1 MLEET
6 GRGSYEGRFY
16 NKKALKLKILDLIR
30 NRTLITK
37 QQIANELGI
46 NITTVSTLINQFK
59 EKDKIIKEAGDGSSS
74 GGRKPKQYAIN
85 NRLGYI
91 IGIDVGGTNTRG
103 ILADLS
109 GNTIHF
115 LKVKTRAKEG
125 KETVLNKVI
134 SLVNELT
141 GLSGIQKERIF
152 GIGMSISGIINS
164 YEGVSVF
171 CPNIPGWENYP
182 VKKIMEKEFGLP
194 VCIDDSVRC
203 AAVAEKRFGIAKDND
218 NFIFIS
224 IGKGIGMGAIID
236 GKIYRGSMGLAGEL
250 GHITVSEDGPLCN
263 CGNKGCLEV
272 IASGP
277 GILKR
282 AREGIENGVV
292 TSISKE
298 INDDIGNLTVEII
311 SKAANEGDKFA
322 YYLINR
328 TGEYIGIAIA
338 AALNLFGSD
347 LVVLWGGILE
357 SGDIILDAIKRTV
370 KMRAL
375 EFISKRVRIEKT
387 GLGDNIAALGAAQIF
402 IDRLF
407 SEPENNLLLKKVHEK
422 VS

>member
-1 MLEET
+1 MIDEKSS
-6 GRGSYEGRFY
+6 GFFEGRFY
-16 NKKALKLKILDLIR
+16 NKKALKLKVLDLIR
-30 NRTLITK
+30 NKGLITK
-37 QQIANELGI
+37 QQIAKELGI
-46 NITTVSTLINQFK
+46 NITTVSDLVNQFK
-59 EKDKIIKEAGDGSSS
+59 DKNRIVKETGDGSSS
-74 GGRKPKQYAIN
+74 GGRKPKVYAIN
-85 NRLGYI
+85 SELGYI
-91 IGIDVGGTNTRG
+91 VGIDVGGTNTRG
-103 ILADLS
+103 ILTDLS
-109 GNTIHF
+109 GNLIHY
-115 LKVKTRAKEG
+115 LKIKTKAREG
-125 KETVLNKVI
+125 KDAVLARVI
-134 SLVNELT
+134 SVVNELIT
-141 GLSGIQKERIF
+141 LAKIPREKLF

-164 YEGVSVF
+164 YEGISIF
-171 CPNIPGWENYP
+171 CPNIPGWENFP
-182 VKKIMEKEFGLP
+182 IKQIMEKEFNIP

-203 AAVAEKRFGIAKDND
+203 AAVAEKRFGIAKDHD

-224 IGKGIGMGAIID
+224 IGKGIGMGAFID

-263 CGNKGCLEV
+263 CGNKGCLEA

-282 AREGIENGVV
+282 AQEGIKNGIV

-298 INDDIGNLTVEII
+298 INNNFEKLSVEII
-311 SKAANEGDKFA
+311 SRAANEGDKFA

-357 SGDIILDAIKRTV
+357 CGDIILDAIKRTV

-387 GLGDNIAALGAAQIF
+387 SIGDNIAALGAAQTF
-402 IDRLF
+402 IDMLY
-407 SEPENNLLLKKVHEK
+407 SESDYNILLKKF
-422 VS
+422 

>member
-1 MLEET
+1 MSVENAQ
-6 GRGSYEGRFY
+6 GSFEGRFY

-30 NRTLITK
+30 NKSLITK
-37 QQIANELGI
+37 QQIAKELGI
-46 NITTVSTLINQFK
+46 NITTVSILINQFK
-59 EKDKIIKEAGDGSSS
+59 ERDNIIKEIGDGSSS
-74 GGRKPKQYAIN
+74 GGRKPKLYTIN
-85 NRLGYI
+85 NKLGYV

-103 ILADLS
+103 ILTDLS
-109 GNTIHF
+109 GNIINY
-115 LKVKTRAKEG
+115 LKIKTKAKEG
-125 KETVLNKVI
+125 KETVLSKVVSVANEIIDASKI
-134 SLVNELT
+134 SREKL
-141 GLSGIQKERIF
+141 F

-164 YEGVSVF
+164 YEGVSIF

-182 VKKIMEKEFGLP
+182 IKHIMEKEFNLP

-203 AAVAEKRFGIAKDND
+203 AAVAEKRFGIAKNND

-224 IGKGIGMGAIID
+224 IGKGIGLGAFID

-263 CGNKGCLEV
+263 CGNKGCLEA

-282 AREGIENGVV
+282 AREGIKNGIV

-298 INDDIGNLTVEII
+298 INNDFENLTVEII
-311 SKAANEGDKFA
+311 SKAANEGDKYA

-357 SGDIILDAIKRTV
+357 CGDIILDAIKRTV

-387 GLGDNIAALGAAQIF
+387 ALGDNIAALGAAQTF
-402 IDRLF
+402 IDKLY
-407 SEPENNLLLKKVHEK
+407 SEPDSNLLLKSFK
-422 VS
+422 S

>member
-1 MLEET
+1 MTDEKSS
-6 GRGSYEGRFY
+6 GFFEGRFY

-30 NRTLITK
+30 NKGLITK
-37 QQIANELGI
+37 QQIAKELGI
-46 NITTVSTLINQFK
+46 NITTISDLVNQFK
-59 EKDKIIKEAGDGSSS
+59 DKNRIIKETGDGSSS
-74 GGRKPKQYAIN
+74 GGRKPKVYAIN
-85 NRLGYI
+85 SELGYI
-91 IGIDVGGTNTRG
+91 VGIDVGGTNTRG
-103 ILADLS
+103 ILTDLS
-109 GNTIHF
+109 GNLIHY
-115 LKVKTRAKEG
+115 LKIKTKAREG
-125 KETVLNKVI
+125 KDAVLARVI
-134 SLVNELT
+134 SVVNELIT
-141 GLSGIQKERIF
+141 LAKIPREKLF

-164 YEGVSVF
+164 YEGISIF
-171 CPNIPGWENYP
+171 CPNIPGWENFP
-182 VKKIMEKEFGLP
+182 IKQIMEKEFNIP

-203 AAVAEKRFGIAKDND
+203 AAVAEKRFGIAKDHD

-224 IGKGIGMGAIID
+224 IGKGIGMGAFID

-263 CGNKGCLEV
+263 CGNKGCLEA

-282 AREGIENGVV
+282 AQEGIKNGIV

-298 INDDIGNLTVEII
+298 INNNFEKLSVEII
-311 SKAANEGDKFA
+311 SRAANEGDKFA

-357 SGDIILDAIKRTV
+357 CGDIILDAIKRTV

-387 GLGDNIAALGAAQIF
+387 SIGDNIAALGAAQTF
-402 IDRLF
+402 IDMLY
-407 SEPENNLLLKKVHEK
+407 SESDYNILLKKF
-422 VS
+422 

>member
-1 MLEET
+1 MTDEKSS
-6 GRGSYEGRFY
+6 GFFEGRFY
-16 NKKALKLKILDLIR
+16 NKKVLKLKILDLIR
-30 NRTLITK
+30 NKGLITK
-37 QQIANELGI
+37 QQIAKELGI
-46 NITTVSTLINQFK
+46 NITTVSDLVNQFK
-59 EKDKIIKEAGDGSSS
+59 DKNRIVKETGDGSSS
-74 GGRKPKQYAIN
+74 GGRKPKVYTIN
-85 NRLGYI
+85 SELGYI
-91 IGIDVGGTNTRG
+91 VGIDVGGTNTRG
-103 ILADLS
+103 ILTDLS
-109 GNTIHF
+109 GNLIYY
-115 LKVKTRAKEG
+115 LKVKTKAREG
-125 KETVLNKVI
+125 KDAVLARVI
-134 SLVNELT
+134 SVVNELIT
-141 GLSGIQKERIF
+141 LAKIPREKLF

-164 YEGVSVF
+164 YEGISIF
-171 CPNIPGWENYP
+171 CPNIPGWENFP
-182 VKKIMEKEFGLP
+182 IKQIMEKEFNIP

-203 AAVAEKRFGIAKDND
+203 AAVAEKRFGIAKDHD

-224 IGKGIGMGAIID
+224 IGKGIGMGAFID

-263 CGNKGCLEV
+263 CGNKGCLEA

-282 AREGIENGVV
+282 AQEGIKNGIV

-298 INDDIGNLTVEII
+298 INNNFEKLSVEII
-311 SKAANEGDKFA
+311 SRAANEGDKFA

-357 SGDIILDAIKRTV
+357 CGDIILDAIKRTV

-387 GLGDNIAALGAAQIF
+387 SIGDNIAALGAAQTF
-402 IDRLF
+402 IDMLY
-407 SEPENNLLLKKVHEK
+407 SESDYNILLKKF
-422 VS
+422 

>member
-1 MLEET
+1 MTDEKSS
-6 GRGSYEGRFY
+6 GFFEGRFY

-30 NRTLITK
+30 NKGLITK
-37 QQIANELGI
+37 QQIAKELGI
-46 NITTVSTLINQFK
+46 NITTISDLVNQFK
-59 EKDKIIKEAGDGSSS
+59 DKNRIIKETGDGSSS
-74 GGRKPKQYAIN
+74 GGRKPKVYAIN
-85 NRLGYI
+85 NELGYI
-91 IGIDVGGTNTRG
+91 VGIDVGGTNTRG
-103 ILADLS
+103 ILTDLS
-109 GNTIHF
+109 GNLIHY
-115 LKVKTRAKEG
+115 LKIKTKAREG
-125 KETVLNKVI
+125 KDAVLARVI
-134 SLVNELT
+134 SVVNELIT
-141 GLSGIQKERIF
+141 LTKIPRGKLF

-164 YEGVSVF
+164 YEGVSIF
-171 CPNIPGWENYP
+171 CPNIPGWENFP
-182 VKKIMEKEFGLP
+182 IKQIMEKEFNIP

-203 AAVAEKRFGIAKDND
+203 AAVAEKRFGIAKDHD

-224 IGKGIGMGAIID
+224 IGKGIGMGAFID

-263 CGNKGCLEV
+263 CGNKGCLEA

-282 AREGIENGVV
+282 AQEGIKNGIV

-298 INDDIGNLTVEII
+298 INNNFEKLSVEII
-311 SKAANEGDKFA
+311 SRAANEGDKFA

-357 SGDIILDAIKRTV
+357 CGDIILDAIKRTV

-387 GLGDNIAALGAAQIF
+387 SIGDNIAALGAAQTF
-402 IDRLF
+402 IDMLY
-407 SEPENNLLLKKVHEK
+407 SESDYNILLKKF
-422 VS
+422 

>member
-1 MLEET
+1 MSDEID
-6 GRGSYEGRFY
+6 RGSFEGRFY

-30 NRTLITK
+30 NKGLITK
-37 QQIANELGI
+37 QQIAKELGI
-46 NITTVSTLINQFK
+46 NITTVSILINQFK
-59 EKDKIIKEAGDGSSS
+59 EKDNIIKEIGDGSSS
-74 GGRKPKQYAIN
+74 GGRKPKLYMIN
-85 NRLGYI
+85 NELGYI

-103 ILADLS
+103 ILTDLS
-109 GNTIHF
+109 GNIIHY
-115 LKVKTRAKEG
+115 LKIKTRAKEG
-125 KETVLNKVI
+125 KEAVLNRVI
-134 SLVNELT
+134 SVANEMID
-141 GLSGIQKERIF
+141 SSKISKEKLF

-164 YEGVSVF
+164 FEGVSIF

-182 VKKIMEKEFGLP
+182 IKNIMEKEFNLP

-203 AAVAEKRFGIAKDND
+203 AAVAEKRFGIAKDHD

-224 IGKGIGMGAIID
+224 IGKGIGMGAFID

-263 CGNKGCLEV
+263 CGNKGCLEA

-277 GILKR
+277 GILRR
-282 AREGIENGVV
+282 AREGIENGII

-298 INDDIGNLTVEII
+298 INNNFDNLSMEII
-311 SKAANEGDKFA
+311 SKAANEGDKYA
-322 YYLINR
+322 YYLMNR

-357 SGDIILDAIKRTV
+357 CGDIILDAIKRTV

-387 GLGDNIAALGAAQIF
+387 GIGDNIAALGAAQTF
-402 IDRLF
+402 IDKLF
-407 SEPENNLLLKKVHEK
+407 TESDSNILQKKF
-422 VS
+422 

>member
-1 MLEET
+1 MTDEKSS
-6 GRGSYEGRFY
+6 GFFEGRFY

-30 NRTLITK
+30 NKGLITK
-37 QQIANELGI
+37 QQIAKELGI
-46 NITTVSTLINQFK
+46 NITTISDLVNQFK
-59 EKDKIIKEAGDGSSS
+59 DKNRIIKETGDGSSS
-74 GGRKPKQYAIN
+74 GGRKPKVYAIN
-85 NRLGYI
+85 SELGYI
-91 IGIDVGGTNTRG
+91 VGIDVGGTNTRG
-103 ILADLS
+103 ILTDLS
-109 GNTIHF
+109 GNLIHY
-115 LKVKTRAKEG
+115 LKIKTKAREG
-125 KETVLNKVI
+125 KDAVLARVI
-134 SLVNELT
+134 SVVNELIT
-141 GLSGIQKERIF
+141 LAKIPREKLF

-164 YEGVSVF
+164 YEGVSIF
-171 CPNIPGWENYP
+171 CPNIPGWENFP
-182 VKKIMEKEFGLP
+182 IKQIMEKEFNIP

-203 AAVAEKRFGIAKDND
+203 AAVAEKRFGIAKDHD

-224 IGKGIGMGAIID
+224 IGKGIGMGAFID

-263 CGNKGCLEV
+263 CGNKGCLEA

-282 AREGIENGVV
+282 AQEGIKNGIV

-298 INDDIGNLTVEII
+298 INNNFEKLSVEII
-311 SKAANEGDKFA
+311 SRAANEGDKFA

-357 SGDIILDAIKRTV
+357 CGDIILDAIKRTV

-387 GLGDNIAALGAAQIF
+387 SIGDNIAALGAAQTF
-402 IDRLF
+402 IDMLY
-407 SEPENNLLLKKVHEK
+407 SESDYNILLKKF
-422 VS
+422 

>member
-1 MLEET
+1 MSVEIT
-6 GRGSYEGRFY
+6 QGSFEGRFY

-30 NRTLITK
+30 NKGPITK
-37 QQIANELGI
+37 QQIAKELGI
-46 NITTVSTLINQFK
+46 NITTVSILINQFE
-59 EKDKIIKEAGDGSSS
+59 EKDNIIKEIGDGSSS
-74 GGRKPKQYAIN
+74 GGRKPKLYIIN
-85 NRLGYI
+85 NELGYV
-91 IGIDVGGTNTRG
+91 IGIDVGGTNMRG
-103 ILADLS
+103 ILTDLS
-109 GNTIHF
+109 GNIINY
-115 LKVKTRAKEG
+115 LKIKTKAKEG
-125 KETVLNKVI
+125 KEAVLSKVI
-134 SLVNELT
+134 SVANEIMNPSKISREKL
-141 GLSGIQKERIF
+141 F

-164 YEGVSVF
+164 YEGVSIF

-182 VKKIMEKEFGLP
+182 IKNIMEEEFNLP

-203 AAVAEKRFGIAKDND
+203 AAVAEKRFGIAKDHD

-224 IGKGIGMGAIID
+224 IGKGIGMGAFID

-263 CGNKGCLEV
+263 CGNKGCLEA

-282 AREGIENGVV
+282 AREGIENGIV

-298 INDDIGNLTVEII
+298 INNDFENLTVEII
-311 SKAANEGDKFA
+311 LKAANEGDKYA

-347 LVVLWGGILE
+347 LVILWGGILE

-387 GLGDNIAALGAAQIF
+387 ALGDNIAALGAAQTF
-402 IDRLF
+402 IDKLYN
-407 SEPENNLLLKKVHEK
+407 EPDNNLLLKSFK
-422 VS
+422 S

>member
-1 MLEET
+1 MVNDNNPST
-6 GRGSYEGRFY
+6 FEGRFY

-30 NRTLITK
+30 NKGMITK
-37 QQIANELGI
+37 QEIAKELGI
-46 NITTVSTLINQFK
+46 NITTVSELINQFYNK
-59 EKDKIIKEAGDGSSS
+59 YNVIKETGNGNSS
-74 GGRKPKQYAIN
+74 GGRKPKLYSIN
-85 NRLGYI
+85 NELGYI

-103 ILADLS
+103 ILTDLA
-109 GNTIHF
+109 GNIIRYI
-115 LKVKTRAKEG
+115 KIKTKASEG
-125 KETVLNKVI
+125 KEAVLAKIFSLTSDLI
-134 SLVNELT
+134 SL
-141 GLSGIQKERIF
+141 SDIPKEKFF

-164 YEGVSVF
+164 FEGISIF
-171 CPNIPGWENYP
+171 CPNIPGWENLP
-182 VKKIMEKEFGLP
+182 IKKIMEEKFKIP

-203 AAVAEKRFGIAKDND
+203 AAVAEKRFGIAKDHD

-224 IGKGIGMGAIID
+224 IGKGIGMGAFID

-263 CGNKGCLEV
+263 CGNKGCLEA

-277 GILKR
+277 GILRR
-282 AREGIENGVV
+282 AREGIENGIV

-298 INDDIGNLTVEII
+298 INKNFENLSVEII

-338 AALNLFGSD
+338 AALNLFGCD

-357 SGDIILDAIKRTV
+357 CGDIILDAIKRTV

-387 GLGDNIAALGAAQIF
+387 AIGDNIAALGAAQTF
-402 IDRLF
+402 IDKLY
-407 SEPENNLLLKKVHEK
+407 SDSDYNILVKSQK
-422 VS
+422 

>member
-1 MLEET
+1 MTDEKSS
-6 GRGSYEGRFY
+6 GFFEGRFY

-30 NRTLITK
+30 NKGLITK
-37 QQIANELGI
+37 QQIAKELGI
-46 NITTVSTLINQFK
+46 NITTISDLVNQFK
-59 EKDKIIKEAGDGSSS
+59 DKNRIIKEAGDGSSS
-74 GGRKPKQYAIN
+74 GGRKPKVYAIN
-85 NRLGYI
+85 SELGYI
-91 IGIDVGGTNTRG
+91 VGIDVGGTNTRG
-103 ILADLS
+103 ILTDLS
-109 GNTIHF
+109 GNLIHY
-115 LKVKTRAKEG
+115 LKIKTKAREG
-125 KETVLNKVI
+125 KDAVLVRVI
-134 SLVNELT
+134 SVVNELIT
-141 GLSGIQKERIF
+141 LAKIPREKLF

-164 YEGVSVF
+164 YEGISIF
-171 CPNIPGWENYP
+171 CPNIPGWENFP
-182 VKKIMEKEFGLP
+182 IKQIMEKEFNIP

-203 AAVAEKRFGIAKDND
+203 AAVAEKRFGIAKDHD

-224 IGKGIGMGAIID
+224 IGKGIGMGAFID

-263 CGNKGCLEV
+263 CGNKGCLEA

-282 AREGIENGVV
+282 AQEGIKNGIV

-298 INDDIGNLTVEII
+298 INNNFEKLSVEII
-311 SKAANEGDKFA
+311 SRAANEGDKFA

-357 SGDIILDAIKRTV
+357 CGDIILDAIKRTV

-387 GLGDNIAALGAAQIF
+387 SIGDNIAALGAAQTF
-402 IDRLF
+402 IDMLY
-407 SEPENNLLLKKVHEK
+407 SESDYNILLKKY
-422 VS
+422 

>member
-1 MLEET
+1 MTDEKSS
-6 GRGSYEGRFY
+6 GFFEGRFY

-30 NRTLITK
+30 NKGLITK
-37 QQIANELGI
+37 QQIAKELGI
-46 NITTVSTLINQFK
+46 NITTISDLVNQFK
-59 EKDKIIKEAGDGSSS
+59 DKNRIIKEAGDGSSS
-74 GGRKPKQYAIN
+74 GGRKPKVYAIN
-85 NRLGYI
+85 SELGYI
-91 IGIDVGGTNTRG
+91 VGIDVGGTNTRG
-103 ILADLS
+103 ILTDLS
-109 GNTIHF
+109 GNLIHY
-115 LKVKTRAKEG
+115 LKIKTKAREG
-125 KETVLNKVI
+125 KDAVLVRVI
-134 SLVNELT
+134 SVVNELIT
-141 GLSGIQKERIF
+141 LAKIPREKLF

-164 YEGVSVF
+164 YEGISIF
-171 CPNIPGWENYP
+171 CPNIPGWENFP
-182 VKKIMEKEFGLP
+182 IKQIMEKEFNIP

-203 AAVAEKRFGIAKDND
+203 AAVAEKRFGIAKDHD

-224 IGKGIGMGAIID
+224 IGKGIGMGAFID

-263 CGNKGCLEV
+263 CGNKGCLEA

-282 AREGIENGVV
+282 AQEGIKNGIV

-298 INDDIGNLTVEII
+298 INNNFEKLSVEII
-311 SKAANEGDKFA
+311 SRAANEGDKFA

-357 SGDIILDAIKRTV
+357 CGDIILDAIKRTV

-387 GLGDNIAALGAAQIF
+387 SIGDNIAALGAAQTF
-402 IDRLF
+402 IDMLY
-407 SEPENNLLLKKVHEK
+407 SESDYNILLKKF
-422 VS
+422 

>member
-1 MLEET
+1 MSVENAQ
-6 GRGSYEGRFY
+6 GSFEGRFY

-30 NRTLITK
+30 NKSLITK
-37 QQIANELGI
+37 QQIAKELGI
-46 NITTVSTLINQFK
+46 NITTVSILINQFK
-59 EKDKIIKEAGDGSSS
+59 ERDNIIKEIGDGSSS
-74 GGRKPKQYAIN
+74 GGRKPKLYTIN
-85 NRLGYI
+85 NKLGYV

-103 ILADLS
+103 ILTDLS
-109 GNTIHF
+109 GNIINY
-115 LKVKTRAKEG
+115 LKIKTKAKEG
-125 KETVLNKVI
+125 KETVLSKVVSVANEIIDASKI
-134 SLVNELT
+134 SREKL
-141 GLSGIQKERIF
+141 F

-164 YEGVSVF
+164 YEGVSIF

-182 VKKIMEKEFGLP
+182 IKHIMEKEFNLP

-224 IGKGIGMGAIID
+224 IGKGIGLGAFID

-263 CGNKGCLEV
+263 CGNKGCLEA

-282 AREGIENGVV
+282 AREGIKNGIV

-298 INDDIGNLTVEII
+298 INNDFENLTVEII
-311 SKAANEGDKFA
+311 SKAANEGDKYA

-357 SGDIILDAIKRTV
+357 CGDIILDAIKRTV

-387 GLGDNIAALGAAQIF
+387 ALGDNIAALGAAQTF
-402 IDRLF
+402 IDKLY
-407 SEPENNLLLKKVHEK
+407 SEPDSNLLLKSFK
-422 VS
+422 S

>member
-1 MLEET
+1 MSDEID
-6 GRGSYEGRFY
+6 RGSFEGRFY

-30 NRTLITK
+30 NKGLITK
-37 QQIANELGI
+37 QQIAKELGI
-46 NITTVSTLINQFK
+46 NITTVSILINQFK
-59 EKDKIIKEAGDGSSS
+59 EKDNIIKEIGDGSSS
-74 GGRKPKQYAIN
+74 GGRKPKLYMIN
-85 NRLGYI
+85 NELGYI

-103 ILADLS
+103 ILTDLS
-109 GNTIHF
+109 GNIIHY
-115 LKVKTRAKEG
+115 LKIKTRAKEG
-125 KETVLNKVI
+125 KEAVLNRVI
-134 SLVNELT
+134 SVANEMID
-141 GLSGIQKERIF
+141 SSKISKEKLF

-164 YEGVSVF
+164 FEGVSIF

-182 VKKIMEKEFGLP
+182 IKNIMEKEFNLP

-203 AAVAEKRFGIAKDND
+203 AAVAEKRFGIVKDHD

-224 IGKGIGMGAIID
+224 IGKGIGMGAFID

-263 CGNKGCLEV
+263 CGNKGCLEA

-277 GILKR
+277 GILRR
-282 AREGIENGVV
+282 AREGIENGII

-298 INDDIGNLTVEII
+298 INNNFDNLSMEII
-311 SKAANEGDKFA
+311 SKAANEGDKYA
-322 YYLINR
+322 YYLMNR

-357 SGDIILDAIKRTV
+357 CGDIILDAIKRTV

-387 GLGDNIAALGAAQIF
+387 GIGDNIAALGAAQTF
-402 IDRLF
+402 IDKLF
-407 SEPENNLLLKKVHEK
+407 TESDSNILQKKF
-422 VS
+422 